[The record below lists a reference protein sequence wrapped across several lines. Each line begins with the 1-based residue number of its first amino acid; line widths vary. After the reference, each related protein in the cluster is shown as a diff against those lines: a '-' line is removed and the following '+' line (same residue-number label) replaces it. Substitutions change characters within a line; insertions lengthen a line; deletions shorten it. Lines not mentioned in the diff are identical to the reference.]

1 MWLTGVIFCACVYRY
16 LRGFPTTTQKN
27 DLKTAKDQDDIL
39 VKLMLQEAVDKP
51 NPELTIEFE
60 LDMPNNYGQP
70 SIIQRAHGFNKASI
84 ITLVDKVNS
93 KFLELAGR
101 APDQRLHRHSFGGN
115 WVNEYLKPNP
125 HPQLIH
131 GRSFHLRSY
140 NADGTIV
147 NAVSR
152 DSGT

>member
-1 MWLTGVIFCACVYRY
+1 
-16 LRGFPTTTQKN
+16 
-27 DLKTAKDQDDIL
+27 
-39 VKLMLQEAVDKP
+39 MLQEAVDKP
-51 NPELTIEFE
+51 NPELIIEFE
-60 LDMPNNYGQP
+60 VDMPKNYGQP

-101 APDQRLHRHSFGGN
+101 APYHYSFGSQWFN
-115 WVNEYLKPNP
+115 KYLSSIDQI
-125 HPQLIH
+125 PQLIH

-140 NADGTIV
+140 NADGTIA